1 LIAYLARRI
10 VQALIVVLGVTIIVF
25 LLLHLLP
32 GGPARAILG
41 ERANKFAIAAF
52 NREYGLDKPIPVQYW
67 FWLDHLLHGDLGF
80 SLALNQSVDSLLLI
94 FLPRTAL
101 LVGTATVLAIVI
113 GAGLGVLQAVR
124 RNDPDDYVLTS
135 LAFVF
140 YAMPPFFLGL
150 VLIIVFSVILG
161 WLPPTGPSG
170 SAPFFSQFTNLVL
183 PMATL
188 ALPFIAFFSRY
199 MRSAMLENL
208 IQDYVRTAHSKGV
221 PSGRILFRHVFR
233 NALLPLITLVGFTI
247 PWIVGGALIV
257 EALFNY
263 PGIGLLFWNACEQ
276 QDYPVMLG
284 VTLIV
289 GLATVLGSLTAD
301 ILYAV
306 IDPRIRYI

>member
-1 LIAYLARRI
+1 VITYIARRLL
-10 VQALIVVLGVTIIVF
+10 QALIVVVGVTIIVF
-25 LLLHLLP
+25 FLLHLLP

-41 ERANKFAIAAF
+41 ERANKTAIAAF
-52 NREYGLDKPIPVQYW
+52 NRAYGLDKPIPLQYW
-67 FWLDHLLHGDLGF
+67 LWLDHLAHGNLGF
-80 SLALNQSVDSLLLI
+80 SLALDQSVDSLLAI

-101 LVGTATVLAIVI
+101 LVGTSSLFAIVI

-150 VLIIVFSVILG
+150 VLIIVFSVLLG
-161 WLPPTGPSG
+161 WFPPTGPS
-170 SAPFFSQFTNLVL
+170 ATVPFLSQLPNLIL

-208 IQDYVRTAHSKGV
+208 IQDYVRTARSKGI
-221 PSGRILFRHVFR
+221 PPRRILVRHVCR

-263 PGIGLLFWNACEQ
+263 PGVGLLFWNACEQ

-284 VTLIV
+284 VTLVV
-289 GLATVLGSLTAD
+289 GVATVMGSLVAD

-306 IDPRIRYI
+306 VDPRIRYT